1 MYPSK
6 EDSAQNVVFK
16 VTDTASSFDWIAIS
30 QEGSGCDYLVT
41 IHTFT
46 IDCLNPDGTKD
57 IWFDDVVLYVVIL
70 PRTSYHVAWND
81 LLFGTIKNTF
91 IHLQRQFLSTT
102 FCSSNWHQTDFKWHC
117 YTAFIPH
124 PTQHCLHN
132 QCVATRSKV
141 PMLPRNLQECSVWRG
156 ERGLRCNLPLESR
169 ERSRERSHRA
179 ASLASAVLLSNR
191 TRTSTDREGGADQ
204 YNTSL
209 KKTPIL
215 MSHFCHRLD
224 LCALNCTME

>member
-70 PRTSYHVAWND
+70 PRSLKWFALRHYKNIKIYIYTYAKAVSLDHF
-81 LLFGTIKNTF
+81 LLKQLT
-91 IHLQRQFLSTT
+91 
-102 FCSSNWHQTDFKWHC
+102 SNWLQMALLYRFYSSPHATLLTQPMCGHQEQSTNATKEPARVQCLAWRKRFAMQSAIRVAGKVAGKVASGSESSKCGASFQPYAHEHGPRGGGR
-117 YTAFIPH
+117 AV
-124 PTQHCLHN
+124 QH
-132 QCVATRSKV
+132 
-141 PMLPRNLQECSVWRG
+141 
-156 ERGLRCNLPLESR
+156 
-169 ERSRERSHRA
+169 
-179 ASLASAVLLSNR
+179 LS
-191 TRTSTDREGGADQ
+191 
-204 YNTSL
+204 
-209 KKTPIL
+209 
-215 MSHFCHRLD
+215 
-224 LCALNCTME
+224 